1 MRVCTYLALSLCLAS
16 TLRPTS
22 ADELLP
28 PDRDITTVVDHY
40 VDASLTKAGLSGN
53 PQANDGTWLRRV
65 TLDLAGRIPTSREYD
80 WFRQQTP
87 DASRKQATVDRLMS
101 LPDFDFHLRNS
112 LDELLLFNRPY
123 DSGFREYLLWAV
135 KQRRPWDQM
144 FRDMMLARYSDGVEK
159 GSSQFLLSRVREL
172 DDLTN
177 DTAILFFGV
186 NISCAKCHDHPLVE
200 DWHQDHFYGMQ
211 AFFSRTFATRKNVLS
226 ERPFGDVKYKTT
238 EGEEKQASFM
248 FLTGLVVE
256 DKSPKFE
263 EAERKQLEEQL
274 RKMEQV
280 EDAGYILYPTF
291 SPRHSLVE
299 VAIKDERER
308 LLAKNIVNRTWN
320 RLLGLGLVDPPDQM
334 HSGNPPS
341 HPELL
346 EWLARDLATH
356 AYDLRRL
363 IRGIVLSNAYG
374 RSSEWTSESEPPAA
388 STFAVIQTKPMTPRQ
403 LSASMLVAVRNPEQ
417 WPADLQSPDWIRHR
431 QDIENQADGWSREFE
446 QPSEQFQIA
455 VDEALFFSNGER
467 IQNDLLRDSGDRI
480 VGQLKAIED
489 HAAVTRQ
496 LWINVVNR
504 EPTPEEQA
512 MATDWLARTNIER
525 SESIRSLLWALL
537 TGPEFRFNH

>member
-53 PQANDGTWLRRV
+53 PQANDGAWLRRV

-87 DASRKQATVDRLMS
+87 DASRKQAAVDRLMS

>member
-504 EPTPEEQA
+504 EPTPEEQT